1 MYKIVHAMLPPC
13 LGIVLLALGMAVLLA
28 SPKIVA
34 SSILVLERLHNW
46 FLNIVAEVSGIRYT
60 LSSDSLL
67 WRGARFSYWFVTL
80 IAGLLLVSSGTIVL
94 LNAYFRVQHIH

>member
-1 MYKIVHAMLPPC
+1 MLYKIAHAMLPPW
-13 LGIVLLALGMAVLLA
+13 LGIVLLALGLAVLLT

-46 FLNIVAEVSGIRYT
+46 FLGVVAETHGVRCT

-67 WRGARFSYWFVTL
+67 WKGARFSYWLVTL
-80 IAGLLLVSSGTIVL
+80 VAGLLLVSFGTTILINSSRFHVP
-94 LNAYFRVQHIH
+94 